1 MRSERENAHICSMEE
16 SLCIITAQDSHVCF
30 SIHEF
35 CHPCRLIEPVV
46 SRAGSL
52 EIMTGFNI
60 PEYCS
65 AGLIAEKKIN

>member
-1 MRSERENAHICSMEE
+1 MRFERENTRICSIEE

-35 CHPCRLIEPVV
+35 SHPCRLIEPVV

-52 EIMTGFNI
+52 EIITGFNI
-60 PEYCS
+60 PEYLPGCV
-65 AGLIAEKKIN
+65 IAEKND